1 MPPALRNILAVISG
15 FIIGSMLNMSLLG
28 INGSLIPLPE
38 GMDLSNPE
46 GLAKSMALFQPIHF
60 LAPFLAHALGTL
72 VAVWIA
78 VRFASGNYFRV
89 AMIPCVLFLFGGI
102 YMVYQLPAPVWFETV
117 DLLFAYLP
125 MAWIGFKLGTLNKK

>member
-38 GMDLSNPE
+38 GVDLSNSE

-78 VRFASGNYFRV
+78 VRFAS
-89 AMIPCVLFLFGGI
+89 
-102 YMVYQLPAPVWFETV
+102 
-117 DLLFAYLP
+117 
-125 MAWIGFKLGTLNKK
+125 